1 VIAFMIAA
9 GLLAVAVVH
18 AYRLAVPPRADLAGA
33 VRRWD
38 NARAR
43 ATRIQRIGTNP
54 GGDGG
59 RTLLGRISGRLAD
72 QIVRR
77 GRDTPGL
84 SRDLAVTGTGL
95 EDHLARTS
103 ALAAVGFAGPI
114 AILVL
119 LDSLGLG
126 LPLVAG
132 PVAGL
137 VLAAAMLVVTL
148 RELRENATKRRAEF
162 RRSLSVYLDLVA
174 MSLQAGRGHAE
185 ALPASA
191 AIGSGWAF
199 THLQDA
205 IDGARFSGVTAWHA
219 LGQLGDRFGVREL
232 TDLDAALALAS
243 EDGAKVRA
251 TLIARAETLRAQRIA
266 DAEAAATQAT
276 ESMRF
281 ALIVM
286 VFAFL
291 TYELYPSVARLFA
304 G

>member
-9 GLLAVAVVH
+9 GLVAVAVLH
-18 AYRLAVPPRADLAGA
+18 AYRLAVPPRHDL
-33 VRRWD
+33 VRTVHRWD
-38 NARAR
+38 SSRAR
-43 ATRIQRIGTNP
+43 STRIQRIDAT
-54 GGDGG
+54 DDTTMS
-59 RTLLGRISGRLAD
+59 RRLRGRLAD
-72 QIVRR
+72 LVLRH

-84 SRDLAVTGTGL
+84 TRDLAVTGTNL
-95 EDHLARTS
+95 EDHLAKTLTLS
-103 ALAAVGFAGPI
+103 VIGFLGPI
-114 AILVL
+114 AILFFFEVI
-119 LDSLGLG
+119 GLG
-126 LPLVAG
+126 LPVVFG
-132 PVAGL
+132 PIAGL
-137 VLAAAMLVVTL
+137 ALGATMIVVT
-148 RELRENATKRRAEF
+148 RQELQEQAKKRRAEF

-174 MSLQAGRGHAE
+174 MSMQAGRGHAE

-205 IDGARFSGVTAWHA
+205 IDGARFSGTTAWHA
-219 LGQLGDRFGVREL
+219 LGQLGERFGIREL
-232 TDLDAALALAS
+232 TDLDAALTLAN

-251 TLIARAETLRAQRIA
+251 TLVARAETLRAERIA
-266 DAEAAATQAT
+266 DAEAAAAQAT

-291 TYELYPSVARLFA
+291 SYELYPSVARLFA